1 MSQENV
7 ETVRRSFDTFSRRD
21 VDAFLAL
28 WHPDGEWYPAISS
41 QVGATRHCGHDELR
55 EFVEDYYATW
65 AELELMADEIIEVGA
80 RVLVLGRVRA
90 RGVGSGVE
98 LDQACAWIVE
108 FRDDKL
114 MRVRAYLDLTAAH
127 EAVGLSK

>member
-7 ETVRRSFDTFSRRD
+7 EVVRRSFETFSRRD
-21 VDAFLAL
+21 VDAFLGL

-41 QVGATRHCGHDELR
+41 QVGATRHCGHVELR
-55 EFVEDYYATW
+55 EFAEDYYATW
-65 AELELMADEIIEVGA
+65 AQLELMADEIIEV
-80 RVLVLGRVRA
+80 RSRLLVLGHVRA

-98 LDQACAWIVE
+98 LDQPCAWIVE

-114 MRVRAYLDLTAAH
+114 MRVRAYLDLKAAR
-127 EAVGLSK
+127 EAVGLSE